1 VLVVEFVPEAR
12 EGLEV
17 ESLRLYVER
26 MNGMCHGTVR
36 LDMGMIIIARDERPF
51 ERTEKRSVFR
61 MQSLETY
68 REEIDA
74 LEG

>member
-1 VLVVEFVPEAR
+1 
-12 EGLEV
+12 
-17 ESLRLYVER
+17 
-26 MNGMCHGTVR
+26 
-36 LDMGMIIIARDERPF
+36 MGMIIIARDERPF